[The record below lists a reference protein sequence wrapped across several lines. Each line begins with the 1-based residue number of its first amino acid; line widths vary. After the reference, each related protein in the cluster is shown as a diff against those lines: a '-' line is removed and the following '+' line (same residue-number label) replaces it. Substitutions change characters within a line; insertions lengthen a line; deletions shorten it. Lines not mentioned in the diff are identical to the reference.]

1 MHMLRS
7 HTTTRTGVVLG
18 AAILTASSDRSGSGD
33 RAAFR
38 DRSGPGDRAAVGDRS
53 GPSDRSGVGDRAA
66 VGERNQRPGA
76 AAGAIKRQR
85 RTRPP
90 SATRSPGEPNDIS
103 VGLEG
108 IGLGGVDMD
117 GVWRGGIGRGE
128 VGRDGSPWLDASTKG
143 DGAVESNPAVRGILF
158 GVAFSLLL
166 WGSIA
171 GIAIVLMS

>member
-1 MHMLRS
+1 MGSSR
-7 HTTTRTGVVLG
+7 
-18 AAILTASSDRSGSGD
+18 SSDRTAAGD
-33 RAAFR
+33 
-38 DRSGPGDRAAVGDRS
+38 
-53 GPSDRSGVGDRAA
+53 
-66 VGERNQRPGA
+66 RNQRPGA

-90 SATRSPGEPNDIS
+90 SATRTPGEPVDIS

-117 GVWRGGIGRGE
+117 GVWRGGIGQGEVGRGE
-128 VGRDGSPWLDASTKG
+128 VGQAGTGQGGIEQGDVGRAGSPWLDAIRKG
-143 DGAVESNPAVRGILF
+143 DGAVESSPAVRGILF